1 MAVGY
6 LGQFIFV
13 VPQKNLVVVF
23 TSYLSGDSFF
33 IPKKLLDN
41 YIIPAAVSSY
51 PLPAQTKE
59 KEHLDSLISN
69 FAKAPS

>member
-1 MAVGY
+1 MAVGH

-23 TSYLSGDSFF
+23 TSYLSGDGFF

-41 YIIPAAVSSY
+41 YIIPAAVSSH

-59 KEHLDSLISN
+59 KEYLDSLIAN